1 MREIIGLSQFKST
14 FSVFDQRFTVFFFLM
29 ITFIEGLP
37 RRGKQIVAII
47 ADFAVL
53 GFAMWAGLAIRLEN
67 LWPDIKGHSLLNLCI
82 WAIAVGLPCCYG
94 FGLYREV
101 TRYVGLRFAVRVG
114 YAVTT
119 IALILAF
126 IEFMND
132 RQSGLPRS
140 AILIFWMLSI
150 LGIGGSRA
158 VARYMIRSSS
168 QRSCS
173 RTLVYGAGDVGA
185 GLVSMLAQDQR
196 TKIVGF
202 IDDDPKRIGSHIRSL
217 QVYSA
222 ENMRKVVR
230 DLRVDSVLLALP
242 ESSRRRRR
250 EIFQELT
257 AFGVRVM
264 LVPTLKEIAEGTA
277 QTDAV
282 RVMKIEDLLGR
293 APVEPVSEL
302 LSRNISGAN
311 VLVTGAGGSIGS
323 EIARQVLLQGPR
335 RLVLLDNC
343 EFNLYTI
350 ENELRRLVGITSGL
364 QIIAVLGSVLDS
376 VRLERVMTENSI
388 DTIYHAAAYKHVPIV
403 EANEIEGVSVNVLGT
418 LRAAQAAR
426 RCGVASFVL
435 ISTDKAVRPTSVMGA
450 SKRLAEKC
458 LQALSDS
465 DARSRDA
472 VSKDRGIPKR
482 QTRFNMVRFG
492 NVLGSSGSVVPYFT
506 EQIRRGGP
514 VTLTHMD
521 ITRYFMTIPE
531 ASSLVIQAGAMGS
544 GGDVFVLDMGE
555 PIRIVDLAR
564 TMIRLAG
571 YSEKSEDHPNG
582 DIEIQVTGL
591 RPGEKLFEELLIG
604 DNCGPTE
611 HVAIMQ
617 ARENFIPWA
626 DLEIHLEVLEAAL
639 DQHDASRVR
648 SILRQLVSG
657 YGNQVQSR
665 ESQI

>member
-1 MREIIGLSQFKST
+1 
-14 FSVFDQRFTVFFFLM
+14 M
-29 ITFIEGLP
+29 IAFIDRLP
-37 RRGKQIVAII
+37 RRGKQICALVAD
-47 ADFAVL
+47 AFVL
-53 GFAMWAGLAIRLEN
+53 GLSMWAALAIRLESF
-67 LWPDIKGHSLLNLCI
+67 WPDLNGHSLLKLCLL
-82 WAIAVGLPCCYG
+82 AIAVGLPCCYG

-101 TRYVGLRFAVRVG
+101 TRYIGLRFAMRVG

-132 RQSGLPRS
+132 RANGLPRS
-140 AILIFWMLSI
+140 AILIFWNLSI
-150 LGIGGSRA
+150 LGIGGARA
-158 VARYMIRSSS
+158 VARYLIRSTSL
-168 QRSCS
+168 QMCS

-185 GLVSMLAQDQR
+185 GLVSMLTQDRR

-202 IDDDPKRIGSHIRSL
+202 IDDDPKRVGTQIRSL
-217 QVYSA
+217 SVYSA
-222 ENMRKVVR
+222 ENLRNVVR
-230 DLRVDSVLLALP
+230 DTRADTVLLALP

-250 EIFQELT
+250 ELFQELT
-257 AFGVRVM
+257 SIGVRVM

-293 APVEPVSEL
+293 PPVEPITEL

-323 EIARQVLLQGPR
+323 EIARQILLQGPR

-343 EFNLYTI
+343 EFNLFTI
-350 ENELRRLVGITSGL
+350 ENELRRIISPASGV
-364 QIIAVLGSVLDS
+364 QMVSVLASVLDS
-376 VRLERVMTENSI
+376 VRMERVMSENSI
-388 DTIYHAAAYKHVPIV
+388 DTVYHAAAYKHVPIV

-426 RCGVASFVL
+426 RSGVSSFVL

-458 LQALSDS
+458 LQALADS
-465 DARSRDA
+465 DVRFHC
-472 VSKDRGIPKR
+472 VISKNHPTPKR
-482 QTRFNMVRFG
+482 RTRFTMVRFG

-506 EQIRRGGP
+506 DQIRRGGP
-514 VTLTHMD
+514 LTLTHID

-531 ASSLVIQAGAMGS
+531 ASSLVIQAGAMGN

-571 YSEKSEDHPNG
+571 YTEKNEEHPNG

-591 RPGEKLFEELLIG
+591 RPGEKLFEELVIG

-611 HVAIMQ
+611 HIAIMQ
-617 ARENFIPWA
+617 ARENFIPWEE
-626 DLEIHLEVLEAAL
+626 LEPSLDGLEAAI
-639 DQHDASRVR
+639 DQHDVVRVR
-648 SILRQLVSG
+648 TMLKELVSG
-657 YGNQVQSR
+657 YKR
-665 ESQI
+665 QIH

>member
-1 MREIIGLSQFKST
+1 MT
-14 FSVFDQRFTVFFFLM
+14 A
-29 ITFIEGLP
+29 FIDRLP
-37 RRGKQIVAII
+37 RRGKQISALF
-47 ADFAVL
+47 ADAFVL
-53 GFAMWAGLAIRLEN
+53 GLSMWAALAIRLES
-67 LWPDIKGHSLLNLCI
+67 LWPELNGHSLVNLCLLT
-82 WAIAVGLPCCYG
+82 IAVGLPCCYG

-101 TRYVGLRFAVRVG
+101 TRYVGLRFAMRVG
-114 YAVTT
+114 YAVTA
-119 IALILAF
+119 IALVVAF
-126 IEFMND
+126 VEFMND
-132 RQSGLPRS
+132 RANGLPRS
-140 AILIFWMLSI
+140 AILIFWMLSV
-150 LGIGGSRA
+150 LGIGGARA
-158 VARYMIRSSS
+158 VARYMIRRTS
-168 QRSCS
+168 QRMCS

-185 GLVSMLAQDQR
+185 GLVSMLTQDQR

-202 IDDDPKRIGSHIRSL
+202 IDDDPKRVGTQIRSL
-217 QVYSA
+217 SIYSA
-222 ENMRKVVR
+222 ENLRKVVS
-230 DLRVDSVLLALP
+230 DLRADTVLLALP

-257 AFGVRVM
+257 AIGIRVM

-293 APVEPVSEL
+293 PSVEPITEL

-335 RLVLLDNC
+335 RLVLLDIC

-350 ENELRRLVGITSGL
+350 ENELRRIISPASGV
-364 QIIAVLGSVLDS
+364 QILSVLASVLDS
-376 VRLERVMTENSI
+376 VRMERVMAENSI

-418 LRAAQAAR
+418 LRCAQAAR
-426 RCGVASFVL
+426 RTGVASFVL

-458 LQALSDS
+458 LQALADS
-465 DARSRDA
+465 DVRFHSVLSRN
-472 VSKDRGIPKR
+472 RPTPKR
-482 QTRFNMVRFG
+482 RTRFTMVRFG

-506 EQIRRGGP
+506 DQIRRGGP

-531 ASSLVIQAGAMGS
+531 ASSLVIQAGAMGH

-571 YSEKSEDHPNG
+571 YTEKSEDFPNG
-582 DIEIQVTGL
+582 DIEILVTGL
-591 RPGEKLFEELLIG
+591 RPGEKLYEELLIG

-611 HVAIMQ
+611 HIAIMQ
-617 ARENFIPWA
+617 ARENFIPWEE
-626 DLEIHLEVLEAAL
+626 LELSLERLEAAI
-639 DQHDASRVR
+639 DQHDVARVR
-648 SILRQLVSG
+648 SMLKGLISG
-657 YGNQVQSR
+657 YSTQVRQ
-665 ESQI
+665 E

>member
-1 MREIIGLSQFKST
+1 
-14 FSVFDQRFTVFFFLM
+14 M
-29 ITFIEGLP
+29 ISSIDRLP
-37 RRGKQIVAII
+37 RRGKQIFALF
-47 ADFAVL
+47 ADAFVL
-53 GFAMWAGLAIRLEN
+53 GLSMWAALAIRLESF
-67 LWPDIKGHSLLNLCI
+67 WPDLNGHSLIKLSL
-82 WAIAVGLPCCYG
+82 WAIAIGLPCCYG

-101 TRYVGLRFAVRVG
+101 TRYVGIRFAVRVG

-119 IALILAF
+119 IALLVAF
-126 IEFMND
+126 FEFMNE
-132 RQSGLPRS
+132 RANGLPRS

-150 LGIGGSRA
+150 LGIGGARA
-158 VARYMIRSSS
+158 VARYMIRSAS
-168 QRSCS
+168 QRLCS

-185 GLVSMLAQDQR
+185 GLVSMLTQDQR

-202 IDDDPKRIGSHIRSL
+202 IDDDPKRVGTQIRSFP
-217 QVYSA
+217 VYSA
-222 ENMRKVVR
+222 ENIRKVVS
-230 DLRVDSVLLALP
+230 DSRADTVLLALP

-257 AFGVRVM
+257 AIGLRVM

-282 RVMKIEDLLGR
+282 RMMKIEDLLGR
-293 APVEPVSEL
+293 PSVEPVTEL

-323 EIARQVLLQGPR
+323 EIARQVLLLGPR

-350 ENELRRLVGITSGL
+350 ENELRLLVGITSGL

-376 VRLERVMTENSI
+376 VRLERVMSENSI
-388 DTIYHAAAYKHVPIV
+388 DTVYHAAAYKHVPMV

-426 RCGVASFVL
+426 NTGVASFVL

-458 LQALSDS
+458 LQALADS
-465 DARSRDA
+465 GVRFHS
-472 VSKDRGIPKR
+472 VISKDRPAPKR

-514 VTLTHMD
+514 VTLTHID

-531 ASSLVIQAGAMGS
+531 ASSLVIQAGAMGN

-571 YSEKSEDHPNG
+571 YTEKSVDHPNG
-582 DIEIQVTGL
+582 DIEIKVTGL
-591 RPGEKLFEELLIG
+591 RPGEKLYEELLIG
-604 DNCGPTE
+604 ENCGPTE
-611 HVAIMQ
+611 HTAIMQ
-617 ARENFIPWA
+617 ARENFIPWEE
-626 DLEIHLEVLEAAL
+626 LEPSLDGLEAAI
-639 DQHDASRVR
+639 DQHDVVRVR
-648 SILRQLVSG
+648 SLLKQLVSG
-657 YGNQVQSR
+657 YGNQVRQG
-665 ESQI
+665 

>member
-1 MREIIGLSQFKST
+1 
-14 FSVFDQRFTVFFFLM
+14 
-29 ITFIEGLP
+29 
-37 RRGKQIVAII
+37 
-47 ADFAVL
+47 
-53 GFAMWAGLAIRLEN
+53 
-67 LWPDIKGHSLLNLCI
+67 
-82 WAIAVGLPCCYG
+82 
-94 FGLYREV
+94 
-101 TRYVGLRFAVRVG
+101 
-114 YAVTT
+114 
-119 IALILAF
+119 
-126 IEFMND
+126 
-132 RQSGLPRS
+132 
-140 AILIFWMLSI
+140 
-150 LGIGGSRA
+150 
-158 VARYMIRSSS
+158 
-168 QRSCS
+168 
-173 RTLVYGAGDVGA
+173 
-185 GLVSMLAQDQR
+185 LVSMLTQDQR

-202 IDDDPKRIGSHIRSL
+202 IDDDPKRAGTKIRSVP
-217 QVYSA
+217 VYSA
-222 ENMRKVVR
+222 ENIRQVVR
-230 DLRVDSVLLALP
+230 EIRADTVLLALP

-257 AFGVRVM
+257 ALGLRVM

-293 APVEPVSEL
+293 ASVEPVTEL

-335 RLVLLDNC
+335 RLVVLDNC

-350 ENELRRLVGITSGL
+350 ENELRRLVGTASGV
-364 QIIAVLGSVLDS
+364 QIVSVLASVLDTL
-376 VRLERVMTENSI
+376 RLERVMSENAI

-403 EANEIEGVSVNVLGT
+403 EANEIEGVNVNVLGT
-418 LRAAQAAR
+418 LCAAQAAR
-426 RCGVASFVL
+426 RTGVASFVL

-458 LQALSDS
+458 LQALTDL
-465 DARSRDA
+465 DVRFHFV
-472 VSKDRGIPKR
+472 VSKDRAIPKR
-482 QTRFNMVRFG
+482 RTRFTMVRFG

-531 ASSLVIQAGAMGS
+531 ASSLVIQAGAMGN
-544 GGDVFVLDMGE
+544 GGDVFVLEMGE

-571 YSEKSEDHPNG
+571 YTEKSEEHCNG

-591 RPGEKLFEELLIG
+591 RPGEKLYEELLIG

-611 HVAIMQ
+611 HAAIMQ
-617 ARENFIPWA
+617 ARENFIPWEE
-626 DLEIHLEVLEAAL
+626 LEPSIEALEAAI
-639 DQHDASRVR
+639 DQHDVSRVR
-648 SILRQLVSG
+648 LILRKLVSG
-657 YGNQVQSR
+657 YGNQVGLGSSR
-665 ESQI
+665 

>member
-1 MREIIGLSQFKST
+1 
-14 FSVFDQRFTVFFFLM
+14 
-29 ITFIEGLP
+29 
-37 RRGKQIVAII
+37 
-47 ADFAVL
+47 
-53 GFAMWAGLAIRLEN
+53 
-67 LWPDIKGHSLLNLCI
+67 
-82 WAIAVGLPCCYG
+82 
-94 FGLYREV
+94 
-101 TRYVGLRFAVRVG
+101 
-114 YAVTT
+114 
-119 IALILAF
+119 
-126 IEFMND
+126 
-132 RQSGLPRS
+132 
-140 AILIFWMLSI
+140 
-150 LGIGGSRA
+150 
-158 VARYMIRSSS
+158 
-168 QRSCS
+168 
-173 RTLVYGAGDVGA
+173 
-185 GLVSMLAQDQR
+185 
-196 TKIVGF
+196 
-202 IDDDPKRIGSHIRSL
+202 
-217 QVYSA
+217 
-222 ENMRKVVR
+222 
-230 DLRVDSVLLALP
+230 
-242 ESSRRRRR
+242 
-250 EIFQELT
+250 
-257 AFGVRVM
+257 
-264 LVPTLKEIAEGTA
+264 
-277 QTDAV
+277 
-282 RVMKIEDLLGR
+282 
-293 APVEPVSEL
+293 
-302 LSRNISGAN
+302 
-311 VLVTGAGGSIGS
+311 
-323 EIARQVLLQGPR
+323 
-335 RLVLLDNC
+335 
-343 EFNLYTI
+343 TI

-426 RCGVASFVL
+426 RSGVASFVL

-458 LQALSDS
+458 LQALADS
-465 DARSRDA
+465 AARSRDA

-514 VTLTHMD
+514 VTLTHID

-665 ESQI
+665 ESHI

>member
-1 MREIIGLSQFKST
+1 MLATLEKLS
-14 FSVFDQRFTVFFFLM
+14 
-29 ITFIEGLP
+29 
-37 RRGKQIVAII
+37 RRGKQLI
-47 ADFAVL
+47 AVISDAAVL
-53 GFAMWAGLAIRLEN
+53 SFAMWAALAIRLET
-67 LWPDIKGHSLLNLCI
+67 LWPNTQGRSLFIICLLAMI
-82 WAIAVGLPCCYG
+82 VGLPCCYG

-114 YAVTT
+114 YAVCATS
-119 IALILAF
+119 LILAF
-126 IEFMND
+126 LEFMND
-132 RQSGLPRS
+132 RANGLPRS

-158 VARYMIRSSS
+158 VARYILRSPS
-168 QRSCS
+168 QRACS
-173 RTLVYGAGDVGA
+173 RTLIYGAGDVGA
-185 GLVSMLAQDQR
+185 GLVSMLTQDQR

-202 IDDDPKRIGSHIRSL
+202 IDDDPKRAGTKIRSVP
-217 QVYSA
+217 VYSA
-222 ENMRKVVR
+222 ENIRQVVR
-230 DLRVDSVLLALP
+230 EVRADTVLLALP

-257 AFGVRVM
+257 ALGLRVM

-293 APVEPVSEL
+293 ASVEPVTEL

-335 RLVLLDNC
+335 RLVVLDYC

-350 ENELRRLVGITSGL
+350 ENELRRLVGTASGV
-364 QIIAVLGSVLDS
+364 QIVSVLASVLDTL
-376 VRLERVMTENSI
+376 RLERVMSENAI

-403 EANEIEGVSVNVLGT
+403 EANEIEGVNVNVIGT

-426 RCGVASFVL
+426 RTGVASFVL

-458 LQALSDS
+458 LQALADF
-465 DARSRDA
+465 DVRFNLD
-472 VSKDRGIPKR
+472 VSKDRAIPKR
-482 QTRFNMVRFG
+482 RTRFTMVRFG

-531 ASSLVIQAGAMGS
+531 ASSLVIQASAMGN

-571 YSEKSEDHPNG
+571 YTEKSVEHCNG

-591 RPGEKLFEELLIG
+591 RPGEKLYEELLIG

-611 HVAIMQ
+611 HVAIMR
-617 ARENFIPWA
+617 ARENFILWE
-626 DLEIHLEVLEAAL
+626 EIEPSIEALEAAI
-639 DQHDASRVR
+639 DQHDVLRVR

-657 YGNQVQSR
+657 YGNQVPSESSR
-665 ESQI
+665 